1 MLCGLCNHA
10 RGESESGC
18 SNPLLDAGKAV
29 LLDVAGLLLHAGQA
43 VPRQVNRS
51 QLSSRQE
58 FAPGLV
64 ADYCLW
70 YPAANGPECV
80 KTPEQTLAMI
90 SENLIA
96 RETHETIYPG

>member
-29 LLDVAGLLLHAGQA
+29 LLDVAGLPLHAGQA

-70 YPAANGPECV
+70 YPAANGQFLPFV
-80 KTPEQTLAMI
+80 KGRSPSKPASRIQRVLLGELC
-90 SENLIA
+90 L
-96 RETHETIYPG
+96 Y